1 MGSQRLCYATS
12 SDGVRIA
19 WTASGEGA
27 STLIWAPNTY
37 TSIVEDAENPIRAPL
52 LRELDRHFRVVRY
65 DSRGYGSS
73 DREVSRQSLDA
84 WREDLAAVVDAAQP
98 HGPVAL
104 FGMSQG
110 AAAAI
115 AYAAENPE
123 RVSRLMVHGAQSY
136 GPGRSRSAALRSYF
150 EAMIEATGAVWTAR
164 KSPFRMWLNAGLLGD
179 ATPEETAWYDS
190 FVSRCAGP
198 ADAVNFLQ
206 GWKVM
211 DARPLLGGI
220 VVPTLVAHNTGDQLA
235 PASLGRAL
243 AEAIPGA
250 TYVEFAGRSHVPRA
264 GDGSLAGLITE
275 MTRFMGAAGP
285 TAKSPT
291 DLTSRE
297 RQVLDCL
304 SQGLSNANIAARLS
318 IAEKTVRNHL
328 SCIYDKLGVT
338 SRTQAVVAAL
348 GEPRKARNLA
358 HVIVAAEKQ

>member
-1 MGSQRLCYATS
+1 MSSRRLSYATS

-19 WTASGEGA
+19 WSVSGEGA
-27 STLIWAPNTY
+27 STLIWAPNAN

-52 LRELDRHFRVVRY
+52 LRELNRHFQVVRY
-65 DSRGYGSS
+65 DSRGQGSS
-73 DREVSRQSLDA
+73 ERGVSRQSLDA

-123 RVSRLMVHGAQSY
+123 RVSRLMVHGAQPY
-136 GPGRSRSAALRSYF
+136 GPGCSRSAALRSYF
-150 EAMIEATGAVWTAR
+150 EAMIEATRSAR
-164 KSPFRMWLNAGLLGD
+164 KSPFRIWLNAGLLGD
-179 ATPEETAWYDS
+179 ATPEEIAWYDS
-190 FVSRCAGP
+190 FLPRCAGP
-198 ADAVNFLQ
+198 TDAVNFLQ

-211 DARPLLGGI
+211 DARPLLGGM

-264 GDGSLAGLITE
+264 GDGSLAGLVTE
-275 MTRFMGAAGP
+275 MTRFMGAARR
-285 TAKSPT
+285 TAESAT
-291 DLTSRE
+291 NLTSRE

-304 SQGLSNANIAARLS
+304 SQGLSNANIAARLG

-348 GEPRKARNLA
+348 GESRQTRNLA
-358 HVIVAAEKQ
+358 HVVVAAEKQ